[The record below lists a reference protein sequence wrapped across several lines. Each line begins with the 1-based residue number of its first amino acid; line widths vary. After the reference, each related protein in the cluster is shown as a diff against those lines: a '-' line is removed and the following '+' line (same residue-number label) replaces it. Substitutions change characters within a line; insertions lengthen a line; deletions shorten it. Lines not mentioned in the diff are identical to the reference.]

1 MEGVL
6 DRLLDIS
13 GETTLLVRCSTC
25 SHPEVADGRLSGSG
39 DEAADDRRED
49 ERDEVGRG
57 ILDPGGLVSV
67 CRKNTG
73 DIVFSAPVAAG
84 TCELG
89 EIGLLGV
96 DDLEATPGGKR

>member
-13 GETTLLVRCSTC
+13 GETTPLVCCSTC

-49 ERDEVGRG
+49 ERDEAGRG
-57 ILDPGGLVSV
+57 ILDPGGWLVCVVKTSA
-67 CRKNTG
+67 TY
-73 DIVFSAPVAAG
+73 FS
-84 TCELG
+84 
-89 EIGLLGV
+89 LLLLQLILASWV
-96 DDLEATPGGKR
+96 K